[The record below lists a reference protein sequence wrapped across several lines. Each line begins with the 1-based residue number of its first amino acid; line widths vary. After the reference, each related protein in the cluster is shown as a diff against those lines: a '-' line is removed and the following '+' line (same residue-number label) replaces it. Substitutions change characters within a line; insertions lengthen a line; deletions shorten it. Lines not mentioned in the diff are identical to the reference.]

1 MKLHSVPP
9 SQSLDSCNFLWFHLL
24 CSFRFEQIFV
34 LETIFLSIFHCS
46 FFLLLRNG
54 NIYPS
59 AYPATRIRIIIPK
72 TCSKLFS
79 VHYFSVFP
87 GNCAFIK
94 NARICKI
101 EKLPLGNIDLRKIQD
116 VFFFH
121 ILPNSY
127 LMRRIT
133 RNRGVFRN
141 IGEFRTCRAFV
152 IEAVKYLHKKGPSQM
167 FCKALTTP
175 LSNLLRIP

>member
-1 MKLHSVPP
+1 MKLDSVPP

-79 VHYFSVFP
+79 VHYFSVFT
-87 GNCAFIK
+87 GDCAFIK
-94 NARICKI
+94 NARIYKT
-101 EKLPLGNIDLRKIQD
+101 EKLPLGNIDLRKIQYAQQIT
-116 VFFFH
+116 VGCFLLPYFTRL
-121 ILPNSY
+121 ILNAENY
-127 LMRRIT
+127 QKQRRIQKH
-133 RNRGVFRN
+133 RWIQN
-141 IGEFRTCRAFV
+141 
-152 IEAVKYLHKKGPSQM
+152 
-167 FCKALTTP
+167 
-175 LSNLLRIP
+175 LSSICNGILGKNT